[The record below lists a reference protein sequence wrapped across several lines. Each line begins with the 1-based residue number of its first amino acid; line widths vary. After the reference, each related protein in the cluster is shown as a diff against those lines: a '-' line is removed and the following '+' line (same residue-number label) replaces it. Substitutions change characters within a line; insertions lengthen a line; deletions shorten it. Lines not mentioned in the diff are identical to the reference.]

1 MLTLFTSGLHLGD
14 SVTIIDTPPNIL
26 AREAFL
32 EREFVIT

>member
-1 MLTLFTSGLHLGD
+1 MLTLFASGLHLAD
-14 SVTIIDTPPNIL
+14 SVTMLDTPPNIL